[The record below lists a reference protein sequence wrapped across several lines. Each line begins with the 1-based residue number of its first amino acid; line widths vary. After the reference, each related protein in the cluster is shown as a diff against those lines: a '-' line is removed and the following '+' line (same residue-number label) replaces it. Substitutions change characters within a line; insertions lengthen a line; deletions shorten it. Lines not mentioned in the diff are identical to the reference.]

1 MAVSTTQTDTLDW
14 FRNTAPYIN
23 THRGTT
29 VVVGLRH
36 GATTHHNFINVVH
49 DLALMQ
55 SLGLRLVIVHEH
67 QPIPLT
73 PVPSEAMPTLIA
85 SILEARTHI
94 ERMFSM
100 GLPNS
105 PLHNARLRVISG
117 NFVTARPV
125 GVINGIDHGARGL
138 VRHVD
143 VGGIT
148 HALDGSSICLLS
160 ALGYSPAGELFAL
173 DALEV
178 MRVVGRSIG
187 ADKLIIMSDFNG
199 IKAQDGSLYRQLTVD
214 SARAVTATAD
224 QRECIELACDACDV
238 GIPRA
243 HLISFQAD
251 GGLVKELYTHDGVGT
266 MISPDEY
273 EQVKLAEAHDLAGV
287 IELIRPLQL
296 EGLLVERSNDQIE
309 RDLGHYTVVT
319 KDSRVIACAALIK
332 NKESDIAEIASVATH
347 PDYRD
352 AGWGERLVDRLVE
365 DAKKSNISRVYVRTT
380 QTGHWFQELGFNAAN
395 ETELPDIERQKAQ
408 YDRNSN
414 ILIRL
419 LG

>member
-125 GVINGIDHGARGL
+125 GVINGVDHGARGL

-173 DALEV
+173 DALDV

-199 IKAQDGSLYRQLTVD
+199 IEARDGSLYRQLTVD

-251 GGLVKELYTHDGVGT
+251 GGLLKELYTHDGVGT

>member
-173 DALEV
+173 DALDV

-199 IKAQDGSLYRQLTVD
+199 IEARDGSLYRQLTVD

-251 GGLVKELYTHDGVGT
+251 GGLLKELYTHDGVGT

>member
-173 DALEV
+173 DALDV

-199 IKAQDGSLYRQLTVD
+199 IEARDGSLYRQLTVD
-214 SARAVTATAD
+214 SARAVTATAE

-251 GGLVKELYTHDGVGT
+251 GGLLKELYTHDGVGT

-380 QTGHWFQELGFNAAN
+380 QTGHWFQELGFKAAN

>member
-125 GVINGIDHGARGL
+125 GVINGVDHGARGL

-143 VGGIT
+143 VSGIT
-148 HALDGSSICLLS
+148 HALDGSSICLVS

-173 DALEV
+173 DALDV

-199 IKAQDGSLYRQLTVD
+199 IEARDGSLYRQLTVD
-214 SARAVTATAD
+214 SARAVTATAE

-251 GGLVKELYTHDGVGT
+251 GGLLKELYTHDGVGT